1 MATCL
6 AENRP
11 TLFCF
16 RRRRRRRRRCW
27 SCRRLGRA
35 RCRRRQSI
43 LNGARRRHFPADL
56 STPLKPE
63 PSGGSPPLK
72 RLSVSVILCLSH
84 QPASCR
90 SDTHRH
96 TQQNANK
103 QRRIKTKTKTQNAT
117 ERARPFIGTRRSVV
131 GRQASVCV
139 DPKRRNVT
147 GPSVGQ
153 KVGRRTMAG
162 KCVSIRATAEI
173 RSAHRP
179 MPKNGHATRERKTTR
194 HARGM
199 KSPGFFFSRL
209 RRLLP
214 SLTGFQLVG
223 LQLIALGVVA
233 LDPT

>member
-1 MATCL
+1 MSREKDDDVPAKKKKQAARSHHGRRRQQESMATCL

-72 RLSVSVILCLSH
+72 RLSVSVILCLWH

-103 QRRIKTKTKTQNAT
+103 QRRIKTKTNTKRN
-117 ERARPFIGTRRSVV
+117 GTRAAVHRD
-131 GRQASVCV
+131 ASI
-139 DPKRRNVT
+139 
-147 GPSVGQ
+147 
-153 KVGRRTMAG
+153 GRR
-162 KCVSIRATAEI
+162 
-173 RSAHRP
+173 
-179 MPKNGHATRERKTTR
+179 
-194 HARGM
+194 
-199 KSPGFFFSRL
+199 SPGVGV
-209 RRLLP
+209 RRSKASQCDRP
-214 SLTGFQLVG
+214 ERRTKGR
-223 LQLIALGVVA
+223 
-233 LDPT
+233 PTDNGREMRVD